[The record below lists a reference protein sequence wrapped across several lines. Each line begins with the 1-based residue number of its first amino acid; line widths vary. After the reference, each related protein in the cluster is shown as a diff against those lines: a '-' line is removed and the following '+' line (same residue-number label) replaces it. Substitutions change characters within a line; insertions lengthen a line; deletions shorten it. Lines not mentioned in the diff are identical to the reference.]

1 MINEMMKVMRMEHS
15 LPYMILFLGFMFVVY
30 GIVAT
35 DGVVHGLTANANDTV
50 IINVTVKNV
59 TIVDIKPE
67 KLTWLDVP
75 PGGIGNSTNEQ
86 NNYGNIWI
94 ENLGSVN
101 LTAIWM
107 SNTYESSNPFGTGD
121 PTKYD
126 PANMV
131 VIGNGTTDLFFI
143 NRVEYNM
150 LGQPG
155 YEYDATNQRVLYVKV
170 PGEPGYFSKFRNAS
184 YEYFVAIM
192 NGTNCSDGT
201 IYYSST
207 PKTATSDGDYDLTN
221 GGISLIQN
229 GDWGAINLT
238 IGGQK
243 YCVLVPGNC
252 SYAFFIKW
260 NPDLISQHASVT
272 ACDPDNYYVTKN
284 VVTPG
289 SVFKADIAVYV
300 PYGTATGTLGNP
312 QSTTSNRI
320 TIYVKSA

>member
-1 MINEMMKVMRMEHS
+1 MNHKKNHVIVS
-15 LPYMILFLGFMFVVY
+15 LAFIFILAMLGGFGWFNT
-30 GIVAT
+30 AAL
-35 DGVVHGLTANANDTV
+35 GLTSNANDTV

-75 PGGIGNSTNEQ
+75 PGGIGNASNEL

-101 LTAIWM
+101 LTAIWL
-107 SNTYESSNPFGTGD
+107 SNTYPASNPFGTGD
-121 PTKYD
+121 PTAYD

-131 VIGNGTTDLFFI
+131 VIGNGSSDLFFI

-155 YEYDATNQRVLYVKV
+155 YQYDPLSSRVLYVKV
-170 PGEPGYFSKFRNAS
+170 TSEPGYFGKFRNAS
-184 YEYFVAIM
+184 QEYFVAII
-192 NGTNCSDGT
+192 NGSTDCRDGT

-207 PKTATSDGDYDLTN
+207 PKTATTDGDYDLTDNSGIPLITN
-221 GGISLIQN
+221 GA
-229 GDWGAINLT
+229 WGATNLT

-252 SYAFFIKW
+252 SYVIFVRW
-260 NPDLISQHASVT
+260 NPDLISQYAASS
-272 ACDPDNYYVTKN
+272 ACDPNNYYLNSNTN
-284 VVTPG
+284 IPPG
-289 SVFKADIAVYV
+289 SVFKADIGVYI

-312 QSTTSNRI
+312 SSTTSNRI
-320 TIYVKSA
+320 TIYVRSA